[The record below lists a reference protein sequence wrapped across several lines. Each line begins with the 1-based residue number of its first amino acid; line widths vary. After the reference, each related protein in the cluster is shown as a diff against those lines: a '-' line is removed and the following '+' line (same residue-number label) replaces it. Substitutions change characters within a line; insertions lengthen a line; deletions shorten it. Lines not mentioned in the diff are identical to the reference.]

1 MTTAASGL
9 RFVCVAAHERKFL
22 DGPPQTSNFYCHP
35 GGARAELSFC
45 VSCSATAP
53 FGTLRLSLCDDPRQ
67 NRLHGGESW
76 IVGLSNDREQL
87 KPQVIVGAFDEF
99 PNRTRHKV
107 RHRHGRCRCAAFD
120 LSRDIRM
127 QRRHDAGRDVRSIK
141 LRDQFSKHAALCSWA
156 NLRDHPALL
165 GQATEPFIEREVP
178 QFR

>member
-9 RFVCVAAHERKFL
+9 RFVCVAAHEQKFL

-87 KPQVIVGAFDEF
+87 KPQVVVGAFEKF
-99 PNRTRHKV
+99 ANRTRHKV
-107 RHRHGRCRCAAFD
+107 RHRHRRCRCAALD

-127 QRRHDAGRDVRSIK
+127 QRRHDAVRDVRTIK
-141 LRDQFSKHAALCSWA
+141 LRDQFSKHATPLL
-156 NLRDHPALL
+156 LRNFLDSQTLL
-165 GQATEPFIEREVP
+165 SQAMQDFIEREVSP
-178 QFR
+178 SR

>member
-1 MTTAASGL
+1 MDP
-9 RFVCVAAHERKFL
+9 RKR
-22 DGPPQTSNFYCHP
+22 QTSTATPAEPGRNSHFALAAPPLHP
-35 GGARAELSFC
+35 LEHSDYRYVTTHVKIVCTAEK
-45 VSCSATAP
+45 
-53 FGTLRLSLCDDPRQ
+53 
-67 NRLHGGESW
+67 SW

-87 KPQVIVGAFDEF
+87 KPQVVVGAFEKF
-99 PNRTRHKV
+99 ANRTRHKV
-107 RHRHGRCRCAAFD
+107 RHRHRRCRCAALD